1 VRRLGAGSA
10 DAASGYMAA
19 LADPRLA
26 KALTAIHDA
35 PHRPWTIA
43 ELAVRSG
50 LSRAVF
56 AEKFT
61 AAVGQPPIAYLTNW
75 RLINARRL
83 LRESDLGTAEIA
95 RRCGYQSLP
104 SFTRRFKAVFQIGPG
119 AYRRTAHRR

>member
-1 VRRLGAGSA
+1 MKRITFWSA
-10 DAASGYMAA
+10 IVVLA
-19 LADPRLA
+19 LATFTFVSCSSDNGSGGAPR
-26 KALTAIHDA
+26 
-35 PHRPWTIA
+35 RPWTIA
-43 ELAVRSG
+43 ELAVCSG

-83 LRESDLGTAEIA
+83 LRESDLGTDEIA

-104 SFTRRFKAVFQIGPG
+104 SFSRRFKAVFRVGPG
-119 AYRRTAHRR
+119 AYRRTAVRR